1 MRMWSLGMAIGLR
14 LKLGA
19 VILLAPF
26 VTLFPGY
33 IPRNKVTKGAK
44 SITAPSFNRRPIA
57 IPRLHILISSS

>member
-26 VTLFPGY
+26 VTSFPGY
-33 IPRNKVTKGAK
+33 ILTYLGVYPTK
-44 SITAPSFNRRPIA
+44 
-57 IPRLHILISSS
+57 

>member
-33 IPRNKVTKGAK
+33 TYIPWAK
-44 SITAPSFNRRPIA
+44 
-57 IPRLHILISSS
+57 HD

>member
-33 IPRNKVTKGAK
+33 ILTYLEVYPTK
-44 SITAPSFNRRPIA
+44 
-57 IPRLHILISSS
+57 

>member
-33 IPRNKVTKGAK
+33 IPKFHPGIHYKIK
-44 SITAPSFNRRPIA
+44 
-57 IPRLHILISSS
+57 